1 LDRHVGQ
8 FWKRGDKTLN
18 DKRSGVLE
26 WVTQALDY
34 FGGARDEAPRG
45 LPVTLGNWMFWALW
59 WGAMA
64 VAIYVCSG
72 QSSKFI
78 YIDF

>member
-1 LDRHVGQ
+1 
-8 FWKRGDKTLN
+8 LN
-18 DKRSGVLE
+18 DMMPSMMGWITE
-26 WVTQALDY
+26 AIDY
-34 FGGARDEAPRG
+34 LGGSRDEAPHG
-45 LPVTLGNWMFWALW
+45 FPVTLGNWAFWALW